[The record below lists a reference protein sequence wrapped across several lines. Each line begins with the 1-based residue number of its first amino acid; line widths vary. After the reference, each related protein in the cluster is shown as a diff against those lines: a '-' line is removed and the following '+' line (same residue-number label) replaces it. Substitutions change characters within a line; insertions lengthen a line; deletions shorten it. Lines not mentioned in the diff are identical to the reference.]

1 MSDLQPGIT
10 NELTWMVEERH
21 LVSALSDE
29 GPRVFSTPMLTAI
42 SEDCARTSVDSFLP
56 EGQFTVG
63 TRVDIRHLAAT
74 PPGMRVTARSELL
87 EVDGRR
93 LRFRIETFDDEEKV
107 GECEH
112 ERFIVNESRFY
123 RRLDEKLRRLQEHPE

>member
-10 NELTWMVEERH
+10 TELTWVIEEQH
-21 LVSALSDE
+21 LVSAMSDD
-29 GPRVFSTPMLTAI
+29 GPRVFSTPMLVAI
-42 SEDCARTSVDSFLP
+42 SEDCARTSVDSLLP
-56 EGQFTVG
+56 AGQFTVG

-74 PPGMRVTARSELL
+74 PPGMSVTARSELV

-93 LRFRIETFDDEEKV
+93 LRFRIETFDDEEQV

-112 ERFIVNESRFY
+112 ERFIVDEERFH
-123 RRLDEKLRRLQEHPE
+123 RRLNEKLRGLQEDAN